1 MHVLGIDAGGT
12 KTVCL
17 LADEHGDIVSEARG
31 AGANLHA
38 AGELAVEKVL
48 HEVIDATI
56 GDRSITPAA
65 VCLGIAGVDREDEA
79 QTVRAIMRRLGY
91 RSRAVVVNDA
101 LIALVSAAGDA
112 PGVVIIAG
120 TGSIVYGRNALGESA
135 RAGGWGHMIGDEGSG
150 YWIGREALS
159 AVMRAADGRGP
170 QTDLTAALLGELEI
184 ADISRLPRIVYDREQ
199 PRMAVAALGPLVQ
212 RVGAA
217 GDAVATRILE
227 RAADELVLGAR
238 SVTSRLEMRGEAFGF
253 HLAGSVFRVVPWL
266 VAELSRRLVEV
277 APRSSVSILDVEP
290 AVGAVRLALAEARGG
305 AHIPQVQE
313 LGARASQNLFNFRG
327 GRPSDRQNA
336 DSVLSSAGRTRRAN
350 ASRFGHRVSAV
361 PREGLSMGVGTILRA
376 RRIVL
381 LASREG
387 RVRRADD

>member
-17 LADEHGDIVSEARG
+17 LADEHGAVISEGRG
-31 AGANLHA
+31 PGANLHA

-48 HEVIDATI
+48 HEVIEAAV
-56 GDRSITPAA
+56 GDRGVAPAA

-91 RSRAVVVNDA
+91 RTRAVVVNDA

-150 YWIGREALS
+150 YWIGREALA

-170 QTDLTAALLGELEI
+170 QTELTAALLHELEI
-184 ADISRLPRIVYDREQ
+184 ADISRLPRIVYDRDQ

-212 RVGAA
+212 RVSDS

-227 RAADELVLGAR
+227 RAAEELVLAAR
-238 SVTSRLEMRGEAFGF
+238 SVTARLEMRGEAFGY
-253 HLAGSVFRVVPWL
+253 HLAGSVFRLVPWL
-266 VAELSRRLVEV
+266 VAELSRRLAEV
-277 APRSSVSILDVEP
+277 APRSTVQLLEGEP
-290 AVGAVRLALAEARGG
+290 AIGAVRLAIAEARGG
-305 AHIPQVQE
+305 ARIP
-313 LGARASQNLFNFRG
+313 RYKS
-327 GRPSDRQNA
+327 
-336 DSVLSSAGRTRRAN
+336 
-350 ASRFGHRVSAV
+350 
-361 PREGLSMGVGTILRA
+361 
-376 RRIVL
+376 
-381 LASREG
+381 
-387 RVRRADD
+387 